1 LHFRIGK
8 SRETIAGQIDGTD
21 ATIKKELAN
30 VLKLGFSIPALMN
43 DLLTGRVRVLEG
55 MAITE

>member
-21 ATIKKELAN
+21 AKIKKELAN
-30 VLKLGFSIPALMN
+30 VLKLGFSIPAS
-43 DLLTGRVRVLEG
+43 
-55 MAITE
+55 